1 MPDVKV
7 DELTFEAVYASL
19 LEDLDRAYARV
30 RAYHADPK
38 ALNPNSVEYEDA
50 KGALEGAEV
59 VLFRFKEIY
68 ATVRRRHGN

>member
-38 ALNPNSVEYEDA
+38 ALNPESYEYDA
-50 KGALEGAEV
+50 AKRGLNEAAAM
-59 VLFRFKEIY
+59 LFRFKEIY
-68 ATVRRRHGN
+68 AIVKGR